1 MHVQNYFC
9 TKVKNGKLFL
19 KDMIKNGCCKGIWRN
34 EMSFKWDIFSNEI
47 HFFIYAT

>member
-9 TKVKNGKLFL
+9 TKVKNAKLF
-19 KDMIKNGCCKGIWRN
+19 KIYDKNGCCKEIWRN